1 MPSSIS
7 SKQARQQ
14 QARHGSSGS
23 ALASGPKQADVVV
36 GDVVMVV
43 IKNQGATKFAKA
55 RVLLFKDNAN
65 GTRAQVQ
72 IVEEDIGDHPIGTKL
87 WRIPEDMRAIPTG
100 DDDSDDDCDDDEP
113 KEDSSA
119 PKSPPKKKR
128 KKNKEKTPASKS
140 KLNKSASRSNKSAS
154 RAKKQVHQRN
164 RPSVSDFDDIGDD
177 TNSKFSEEALESRD
191 LENLDEFQEITKQM
205 VSCFGLLVSLLLV
218 NHRRFSLLVVPLQI
232 TQGVKSWLMDS
243 TGLPFANPEH
253 KVSSS
258 SKSPCTST

>member
-1 MPSSIS
+1 M
-7 SKQARQQ
+7 
-14 QARHGSSGS
+14 
-23 ALASGPKQADVVV
+23 V

-100 DDDSDDDCDDDEP
+100 DDDCEDDELQ
-113 KEDSSA
+113 EDSSA
-119 PKSPPKKKR
+119 PKSPPKKKH
-128 KKNKEKTPASKS
+128 KKKRASES
-140 KLNKSASRSNKSAS
+140 QFNNSASRSNKSAPAQI
-154 RAKKQVHQRN
+154 RVPAKKQVHQRN
-164 RPSVSDFDDIGDD
+164 RPSISDFDDIGDD

-218 NHRRFSLLVVPLQI
+218 NHRRFFASRCAFTDHAGSKIMAHGLNWPSI
-232 TQGVKSWLMDS
+232 RKPRAQGQ
-243 TGLPFANPEH
+243 
-253 KVSSS
+253 
-258 SKSPCTST
+258 

>member
-1 MPSSIS
+1 MSSSFS
-7 SKQARQQ
+7 SKSNQARQQ

-23 ALASGPKQADVVV
+23 ALASRPKQADVVV

-100 DDDSDDDCDDDEP
+100 DDDCDDDCDDDEP
-113 KEDSSA
+113 QEDSSA

-128 KKNKEKTPASKS
+128 KKKPASKS

-164 RPSVSDFDDIGDD
+164 RPSISDFDDIGDD

>member
-7 SKQARQQ
+7 SKQARPQ

-100 DDDSDDDCDDDEP
+100 DDDCDDDELQ
-113 KEDSSA
+113 EDSSA

-128 KKNKEKTPASKS
+128 KKKPDSKS

-164 RPSVSDFDDIGDD
+164 RPSISDFDDIGDD